1 MLVRRPIRRIITPLA
16 SAVALSTIGI
26 AVPAT
31 AHAASGIAKCTGQDG
46 VVQRSVTLTK
56 NQFTVTHLKTVNLGP
71 GVKYSKSVTVGHET
85 TLSAAATGDLEAS
98 GGIHW
103 KLVDL
108 GAKTHINVATSVSHT
123 ATGSETE
130 SFEVPARRTTT
141 KWVFYLG
148 RRDVRGN
155 WYQLTCSRA
164 PGHGTEYR
172 GAATTYGSEAE
183 GAIICDH
190 TKYAAGSESYIA
202 SRAAGC

>member
-1 MLVRRPIRRIITPLA
+1 MRLSRTTRRITAPLA
-16 SAVALSTIGI
+16 SAVALAAIGV
-26 AVPAT
+26 AMPAS
-31 AHAASGIAKCTGQDG
+31 AQAATGIGRCTGQDG
-46 VVQRSVTLTK
+46 VVERSVSLTK
-56 NQFTVTHLKTVNLGP
+56 NSFAVTHLKTVNLGP

-85 TLSAAATGDLEAS
+85 TLSAAASGDLEAS

-108 GAKTHINVATSVSHT
+108 GAKTHINVALTVSHT

-130 SFEVPARRTTT
+130 SFEVPARSHTT

-190 TKYAAGSESYIA
+190 SMYKSGSESYIA